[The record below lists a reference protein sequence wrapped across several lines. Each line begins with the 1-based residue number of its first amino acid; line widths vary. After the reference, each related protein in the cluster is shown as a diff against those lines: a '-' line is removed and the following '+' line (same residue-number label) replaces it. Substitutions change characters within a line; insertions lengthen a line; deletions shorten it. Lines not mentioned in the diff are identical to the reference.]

1 MRNGS
6 IKISIIHFEVLE
18 LLDGEKPT
26 LLQRKKTGD
35 RILSKIIK
43 FVDTFINGVVGKNE
57 IKPGNGARAE
67 IAIPI

>member
-1 MRNGS
+1 M
-6 IKISIIHFEVLE
+6 LE